1 VNTTVNSNFQKV
13 LLPVN
18 LSCL

>member
-1 VNTTVNSNFQKV
+1 

-18 LSCL
+18 L